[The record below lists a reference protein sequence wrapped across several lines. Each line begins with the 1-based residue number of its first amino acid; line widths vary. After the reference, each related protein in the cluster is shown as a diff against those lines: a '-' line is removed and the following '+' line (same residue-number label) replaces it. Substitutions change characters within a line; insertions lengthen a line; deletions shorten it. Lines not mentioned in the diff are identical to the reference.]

1 MHSESRFPSCE
12 LAWTLRRTLASICL
26 FLALHLVPVT
36 TSLAAEPVRYPAAK
50 HSNGELKYINGL
62 PVLVV
67 SGIPEEIGEQIGVL
81 GMKPFAGLLTQFQD
95 TLKAWGWERMYPLF
109 IKTGNL
115 MLPQFPPDHRRELEA
130 IAKTSGVDR
139 DLLVF
144 ANTIP
149 DMMKL
154 VGCST
159 LIIEPS
165 RSTTGQPLFGRNLD
179 WPPVGSLH
187 ENTLVTVYRP
197 RGKHA
202 FASIGYPPMLG
213 CPSGI
218 NDAGLC
224 LAQNEVY
231 TSRDGSPRF
240 NPTGTPMLLA
250 FRRILEECTTIQEA
264 EQLLRSLQRT
274 KMCNLTVC
282 DKTGG
287 AVFEITPKSLVVRRP
302 RDGIAACTNHFR
314 TQELATSLLCS
325 RYALLE
331 KNQKLNK
338 FGVTEVARQLHAV
351 NQGTMT
357 LQTMIFEPAAL
368 RLHLAFGKGPAT
380 ALPLKRLELAPL
392 LRAD

>member
-1 MHSESRFPSCE
+1 
-12 LAWTLRRTLASICL
+12 L
-26 FLALHLVPVT
+26 FFGLLILPVT
-36 TSLAAEPVRYPAAK
+36 PTPTAEPFHYPEARHGK
-50 HSNGELKYINGL
+50 GELKYINGL

-67 SGIPEEIGEQIGVL
+67 SGTPEEIGDQTGVL

-95 TLKAWGWERMYPLF
+95 TLKAWGRERMYPLF
-109 IKTGNL
+109 LKTGNL

-130 IAKTSGVDR
+130 IAKASGVDR

-154 VGCST
+154 IGCST
-159 LIIEPS
+159 LIVESS

-187 ENTLVTVYRP
+187 EYVLVTVYRP
-197 RGKHA
+197 KGKHA

-240 NPTGTPMLLA
+240 SPAGTPMLLA
-250 FRRILEECTTIQEA
+250 FRRVLEECTTIHEA

-282 DKTGG
+282 DRTGG
-287 AVFEITPKSLVVRRP
+287 AVFEITPKNLVVRRP
-302 RDGIAACTNHFR
+302 QQGVGACTNHFR
-314 TQELATSLLCS
+314 TQELATSLVCP

-331 KNQKLNK
+331 KSQELKKL
-338 FGVTEVARQLHAV
+338 GVTEVARQLHAV
-351 NQGTMT
+351 NQGKMT

-368 RLHLAFGKGPAT
+368 RLHLAFGIGPAT
-380 ALPLKRLELAPL
+380 ALPLKRLELAL
-392 LRAD
+392 LFEEN